1 MMKKTLLALSVAG
14 AFIGTASAAPQ
25 IELYGLINTGFSYVH
40 SDSDLAGED
49 AKDSFS
55 METGKEF
62 GSRWG
67 IRGSEDLGNGL
78 KVSFTLESGF
88 ASDTGASE
96 QSRLFGRES
105 HVDLSG
111 SFGTVSF
118 GLMPIFGSVLGANGL
133 FRAIDPLFANYT
145 VGFGSGHATASMWT
159 RVDNAVSYRTPT
171 FAGLTG
177 YAMYSFKNDS
187 VGASK
192 TGEESKAE
200 SDRYASLALR
210 YLNSNFE
217 AILVADTTLYG
228 SVDSRL
234 SKTAKSSI
242 RAVSN
247 IFSLCLLADCSV
259 RAVRRSTVFSFT
271 TAPFLSALCSRLSD
285 RLRLDPVG
293 CSRPAL
299 ACRPCLRSLLSSL
312 QSA

>member
-40 SDSDLAGED
+40 SDSDRAGED

-111 SFGTVSF
+111 SFG
-118 GLMPIFGSVLGANGL
+118 A
-133 FRAIDPLFANYT
+133 
-145 VGFGSGHATASMWT
+145 GFGTT
-159 RVDNAVSYRTPT
+159 FLEVNRVDKIFQSRD
-171 FAGLTG
+171 
-177 YAMYSFKNDS
+177 K
-187 VGASK
+187 
-192 TGEESKAE
+192 
-200 SDRYASLALR
+200 
-210 YLNSNFE
+210 YLLPNF
-217 AILVADTTLYG
+217 
-228 SVDSRL
+228 
-234 SKTAKSSI
+234 
-242 RAVSN
+242 
-247 IFSLCLLADCSV
+247 
-259 RAVRRSTVFSFT
+259 
-271 TAPFLSALCSRLSD
+271 
-285 RLRLDPVG
+285 
-293 CSRPAL
+293 
-299 ACRPCLRSLLSSL
+299 
-312 QSA
+312 